1 MQIMWQED
9 GSRRRWPLWL
19 GLLAAAALA
28 GLVAGLYRS
37 SNEPMPQLQPLS
49 QQGATAPIPPPPQAA
64 NGTAAPQPA
73 VSANLP
79 AWLAYAVPA
88 PPASGK
94 PRIALVIDDL
104 GLDSART
111 GRALKLKGPL
121 TLVFLAYAGNLPQ
134 QAEAARKAGDELL
147 LHVATGG
154 MTSAISLG
162 PDQTPGAP
170 PPEETL
176 RRLRWDL
183 DRLPAYIGVD
193 LPASVSAD
201 PQYLPVV
208 MGELK
213 TRGLLFLDNRA
224 DAAALA
230 SAQNWGVPYVARDA
244 TLDGTGGRCRRPA
257 GANRGSRAQE
267 RRRRRFR
274 PRRRPDA
281 RRAQALATHL
291 GQEGLRAGA
300 AFRRRQDAQRRGLT
314 AGPPMR

>member
-9 GSRRRWPLWL
+9 GRRRRWPLWL

-37 SNEPMPQLQPLS
+37 SHEPMPQLQPLS
-49 QQGATAPIPPPPQAA
+49 QQGATAPIPPQTE
-64 NGTAAPQPA
+64 NGTAAQQAVAPA
-73 VSANLP
+73 SVP
-79 AWLAYAVPA
+79 AWLAYAAPA

-121 TLVFLAYAGNLPQ
+121 TLVFLAYAGNLPL

-154 MTSAISLG
+154 MTLAIALG
-162 PDQTPGAP
+162 PDQAPGAP

-183 DRLPAYIGVD
+183 NRLPAYVGID
-193 LPASVSAD
+193 LPAQVSAD
-201 PQYLPVV
+201 PQYLPVI

-213 TRGLLFLDNRA
+213 ARGLLFLDSRA
-224 DAAALA
+224 DAVA
-230 SAQNWGVPYVARDA
+230 SATAQNWGVPYVARDA
-244 TLDGTGGRCRRPA
+244 TLDG
-257 GANRGSRAQE
+257 RAADVDGQLAQIE
-267 RRRRRFR
+267 
-274 PRRRPDA
+274 DLA
-281 RRAQALATHL
+281 RKN
-291 GQEGLRAGA
+291 GA
-300 AFRRRQDAQRRGLT
+300 AVAFAHADDQTLDALRRWLPTLAKKGIVLVPLSDIARTRNG
-314 AGPPMR
+314 AG